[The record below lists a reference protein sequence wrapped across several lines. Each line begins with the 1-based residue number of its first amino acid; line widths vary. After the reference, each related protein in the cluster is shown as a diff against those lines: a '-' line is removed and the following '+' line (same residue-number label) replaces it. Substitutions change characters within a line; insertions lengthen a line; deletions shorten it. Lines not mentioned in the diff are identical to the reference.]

1 MTKGT
6 GTKIIRVDDHVMT
19 LTLPKSKLM
28 VVTDGIPQRDYVIT
42 KDTIH
47 IGTASTN
54 DLVLNDDTV
63 SRVHAEILKTKDG
76 YLIRDMKSTN
86 GTFVG
91 NVKVKEVF
99 LAPNSTIRIGKTKI
113 KFTPQDELI
122 DIYPSKKSRFGDI
135 LGQSL
140 EMRKI
145 FGILEKIAPTNVTVV
160 IGGETGTGK
169 ELVAR
174 AIHDNSKRAKMPFV
188 IFDCGAVAENL
199 IESELF
205 GHEKGSFTGA
215 TNARQGA
222 FEIADNGTIFL
233 DEIGELS
240 LDLQPKLLRVL
251 ETGEI
256 KRVGADRPKRV
267 NVRVVCATHRNLKE
281 MVSQGLFREDL
292 FFRLS
297 VVPVYLPPLRKR
309 KEDISVLIDHFM
321 KMAQA
326 EAQDSHVTGISDEVK
341 KIFEEF
347 HWPGNIRELKNAIE
361 RAFSF
366 SDSDTIDVNHLPD
379 YMKDG
384 NVLESSLGSSTVEL
398 DASLPFKEAKEK
410 WVENF
415 EKDYLIKILKNND
428 LNISKAAK
436 EAGIDRKS
444 IQRLLKKYNLNVK
457 DL

>member
-1 MTKGT
+1 MTKGSE
-6 GTKIIRVDDHVMT
+6 TKIIRLDDHVMT

-28 VVTDGIPQRDYVIT
+28 VATDGIPQRDYVVT
-42 KDTIH
+42 KDTIR
-47 IGTASTN
+47 IGTAPDN
-54 DLVLNDDTV
+54 ELVLNDDTV

-76 YLIRDMKSTN
+76 YLIRDLNSTN

-99 LAPNSTIRIGKTKI
+99 LAPSSIIRVGKTKI
-113 KFTPQDELI
+113 RFTPQDELI
-122 DIYPSKKSRFGDI
+122 DIYPSKKPRFGDI
-135 LGQSL
+135 LGQSM

-174 AIHDNSKRAKMPFV
+174 ALHDHSKRAKMPFV
-188 IFDCGAVAENL
+188 VFDCGAVAENL

-222 FEIADNGTIFL
+222 FELADNGTIFL

-240 LDLQPKLLRVL
+240 MDLQPKLLRVL

-256 KRVGADRPKRV
+256 KRVGADRPKKV

-281 MVSQGLFREDL
+281 MVTQGLFREDL
-292 FFRLS
+292 YFRLS

-309 KEDISVLIDHFM
+309 REDFPVLIDHFI
-321 KMAQA
+321 KQAHA
-326 EAQDSHVTGISDEVK
+326 EAPESHVTGVSEDVRK
-341 KIFEEF
+341 VFEDF

-361 RAFSF
+361 RAISF
-366 SDSDTIDVNHLPD
+366 CESDLIDVSHLPD
-379 YMKDG
+379 YLKDSG
-384 NVLESSLGSSTVEL
+384 VRESSLGSSTQEL